1 MNERMS
7 SETNALN
14 WFEIPVI
21 DISRAKNFYESI
33 FEIKMEEMEM
43 MGMKMAMFPYD
54 PMGGKLSGGIAQS
67 DMHKPSADGVKVY
80 LNGNPD
86 LDIAL
91 SKVEAAGGKVTMPK
105 TKISDDIGYMAFFL
119 DTEGNTLGLH
129 SNG

>member
-1 MNERMS
+1 MDASAN
-7 SETNALN
+7 TLN
-14 WFEIPVI
+14 WFEISVS
-21 DISRAKNFYESI
+21 DMARAKKFYETVFSI
-33 FEIKMEEMEM
+33 NMEEMEM

-67 DMHKPSADGVKVY
+67 DMHKPSADGVKIY

-105 TKISDDIGYMAFFL
+105 QKISDDIGYMAFFI
-119 DTEGNTLGLH
+119 DIEGNTLGLH